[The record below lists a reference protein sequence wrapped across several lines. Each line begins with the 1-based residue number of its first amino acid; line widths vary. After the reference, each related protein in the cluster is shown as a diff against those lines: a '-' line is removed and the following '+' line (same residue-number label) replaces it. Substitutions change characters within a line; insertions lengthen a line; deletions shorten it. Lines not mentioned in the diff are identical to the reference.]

1 MKSAQEQLQEIKL
14 PLSET
19 SYLKLQKLLNTEQ
32 IEWEELSTELMDAY
46 SEFGE
51 EARAA
56 KWRKLIEEGIASEFD

>member
-1 MKSAQEQLQEIKL
+1 MKSAKEQLDEIKL

-19 SYLKLQKLLNTEQ
+19 SYRKLQKLLHTEQ
-32 IEWEELSTELMDAY
+32 IERKELSAELMNAY

-56 KWRKLIEEGIASEFD
+56 KWRKLIEEGIASEYD